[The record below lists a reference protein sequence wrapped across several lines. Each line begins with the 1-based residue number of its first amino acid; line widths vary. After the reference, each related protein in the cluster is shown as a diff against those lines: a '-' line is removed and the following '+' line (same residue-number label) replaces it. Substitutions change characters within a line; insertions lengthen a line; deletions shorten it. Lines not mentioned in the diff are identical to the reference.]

1 MIRRLLLTVALAA
14 TLCPVVNA
22 QKYRYIDKTVAVVGN
37 EPITLSMIEG
47 EVKNQRARGMASD
60 RSVRCE
66 LLETVLESKLL
77 LMQARIDSLSV
88 NNDWVEGRL
97 SQDLDQAMSYFGG
110 EKEPYP
116 NRPFG
121 RKVFGEWSDYT
132 VLSRDALMA
141 STVSDGKIVS
151 PSGIPARFLLIPE
164 YLKSASPDVMRKIE
178 SFIFL
183 GGFRMQHRDVAIFL
197 K

>member
-77 LMQARIDSLSV
+77 LMQI
-88 NNDWVEGRL
+88 
-97 SQDLDQAMSYFGG
+97 
-110 EKEPYP
+110 
-116 NRPFG
+116 
-121 RKVFGEWSDYT
+121 
-132 VLSRDALMA
+132 
-141 STVSDGKIVS
+141 
-151 PSGIPARFLLIPE
+151 
-164 YLKSASPDVMRKIE
+164 
-178 SFIFL
+178 
-183 GGFRMQHRDVAIFL
+183 
-197 K
+197 